1 MFQALAGLLALF
13 YDLVPDYALAISL
26 LTITVMLVLTPL
38 TWKSTRSMLEMQRL
52 QPEIKRLQA
61 EHKNDRAKLNEAMM
75 AFYKEHNVNPAA
87 SCLPLL
93 LQMPVFFIM
102 FKVISGLS
110 KTVLIGATVVGGTGA
125 GALAGATVTGGTIS
139 GSEMVAAAPSSDG
152 APATRLKDGTLKNAQ
167 VKVGDEIV
175 GVIKSAK
182 IKNGQVEKAEV
193 VAAGTGERVGELTG
207 IAVEGGQIEGR
218 PQYISKNAAMYRD
231 LAASEGRME
240 SFGVDLSR
248 AASSGHSNFWEAFPF
263 FLIVG
268 LVVAAQYVQTKQ
280 ASGRNPAA
288 QQNPQM
294 VMMQRIMPAFFGF
307 ISFTIAAGVN
317 VYFLVSA
324 LFRIAQQELMY
335 RYDPVLAAHVREQVK
350 EVEAKA
356 YEKKAKP
363 EPTTER
369 GSARGGGAAKP
380 KGEAGRGPGRAPGG
394 NGNGASQPRRPNAP
408 SKNARKAKRGR

>member
-1 MFQALAGLLALF
+1 MFQALAGLLSLF
-13 YDLVPDYALAISL
+13 YDLVPNYAIAISL

-102 FKVISGLS
+102 FRVISGLS
-110 KTVLIGATVVGGTGA
+110 KTVLIGATVVGGTGT
-125 GALAGATVTGGTIS
+125 GSLVGATVTGGTIS
-139 GSEMVAAAPSSDG
+139 GSEIVTV
-152 APATRLKDGTLKNAQ
+152 APASGGPAVARLKDGTLKNPQ
-167 VKVGDEIV
+167 VKVGDQVV

-182 IKNGQVEKAEV
+182 IKDGRVDRAEV
-193 VAAGTGERVGELTG
+193 VAVGTGTKVGDITG
-207 IAVEGGQIEGR
+207 IVVEGGRIEGR
-218 PQYISKNAAMYRD
+218 PQYISKSSAMYKD
-231 LAASEGRME
+231 LAESGGQME
-240 SFGVDLSR
+240 AFGVDLAR
-248 AASSGHSNFWEAFPF
+248 AASSKHSNFWEAFPY
-263 FLIVG
+263 FLLVG

-280 ASGRNPAA
+280 STGRNPAA
-288 QQNPQM
+288 AQNPQM
-294 VMMQRIMPAFFGF
+294 VMMQRVMPAFFGF
-307 ISFTIAAGVN
+307 ISFTIHAGVN

-356 YEKKAKP
+356 YEKKGKAEPPGKGDVKP
-363 EPTTER
+363 AT
-369 GSARGGGAAKP
+369 GKNKG
-380 KGEAGRGPGRAPGG
+380 GEAGRGPGRAGGG
-394 NGNGASQPRRPNAP
+394 NGNGNSQPRRPNTP
-408 SKNARKAKRGR
+408 SKNARRTKRGR